1 MAREMVS
8 APGSLRRHGLAAW
21 CALIL
26 SVLLHGF
33 LLYQLPPFL
42 LGGLLEHPP
51 FPDYPAIALGQ
62 VERDPRPKALPQARF
77 RPENPQEV
85 AEAWGGI
92 NTMATMTSANLPVP
106 EMPEISTGPVKGEA
120 ESLAEP
126 PPLEATASAW
136 DPRQEVLQIER
147 PQLDDRAAALP
158 RRYMATAPRA
168 DRVPDVVL
176 PMDQPMDFAQGWS
189 GGLPAGI
196 ESLSRPTLHSEGNPE
211 GLGAVVPAE
220 HTLPSIL
227 PAELPL
233 LAENLLAEPE
243 PTTQPVEQYLQLA
256 TRVYQPADE
265 PGLTY
270 FELQITRRTESTLP
284 VLPKDVLLVQDCSE
298 SMTPWKLAECK
309 RGLIRWLE
317 QLNPGDRFD
326 VLAFRET
333 TTRCFGDWQPF
344 DPAHKAQALAFID
357 SLRAQGNTDVYASL
371 QAALAVASDGERPVI
386 VALITDGRPTAG
398 LTASSAIIEG
408 FTASNQGRLSVFGL
422 GGGPRVNRFL
432 LDLLSYR
439 NRGDSLVVEDTE
451 KIPYAMDRW
460 GGETRRPVLSGLSYQ
475 FSGVAAEEVYPSTL
489 THLYLDRPLKLY
501 GRVATAAAPAAF
513 QVVGQNG
520 GQTRDM
526 VFPLDLA
533 QASRGEPAIR
543 TQWVWHRIY
552 EWIGNYL
559 RAPSEDKLV
568 EIQDLA
574 DRYGLAVPYGFGRTV
589 PRW

>member
-1 MAREMVS
+1 MAPETDS
-8 APGSLRRHGLAAW
+8 APVSLRRHGVAAW

-33 LLYQLPPFL
+33 LLYRLPPFL
-42 LGGLLEHPP
+42 LGGLMEHPP

-62 VERDPRPKALPQARF
+62 VEREPRTKAVPQARF

-85 AEAWGGI
+85 AEAWGGEGAL
-92 NTMATMTSANLPVP
+92 ATMTSAQLPVP

-120 ESLAEP
+120 EALAEP
-126 PPLEATASAW
+126 PPVDTIASAW
-136 DPRQEVLQIER
+136 DPRQEILQIER

-158 RRYMATAPRA
+158 RRYVATAPRA
-168 DRVPDVVL
+168 DQVPDVVL
-176 PMDQPMDFAQGWS
+176 PMDQPTAFAQGWS

-196 ESLSRPTLHSEGNPE
+196 ESLSRPTLHSEGDPA
-211 GLGAVVPAE
+211 GLGTVVPSE
-220 HTLPSIL
+220 PPLLSLL
-227 PAELPL
+227 PAELPVL
-233 LAENLLAEPE
+233 SETVLAEPE
-243 PTTQPVEQYLQLA
+243 ASTPPVEQYLQLA
-256 TRVYQPADE
+256 TRVFQPTDE
-265 PGLTY
+265 PGFTY
-270 FELQITRRTESTLP
+270 FELQISRRTETTLP

-326 VLAFRET
+326 VLAFRDT

-344 DPAHKAQALAFID
+344 DAVHKAQALAFID

-371 QAALAVASDGERPVI
+371 QAALAVASSGERPVI
-386 VALITDGRPTAG
+386 VALITDGRPTTG
-398 LTASSAIIEG
+398 MTASSSIIEG
-408 FTASNQGRLSVFGL
+408 FTAANQGRLSVFGL
-422 GGGPRVNRFL
+422 GGGARVNRFL

-439 NRGDSLVVEDTE
+439 NRGDSLIVEETE

-475 FSGVAAEEVYPSTL
+475 FSGVPAEDVYPTTL

-501 GRVATAAAPAAF
+501 GRVASAETPAAF
-513 QVVGQNG
+513 QIVGQNG

-533 QASRGEPAIR
+533 QASRGEAGIR

-552 EWIGNYL
+552 EWIGAYL
-559 RAPSEDKLV
+559 RAPSEEQLGA
-568 EIQDLA
+568 IQDLA
-574 DRYGLAVPYGFGRTV
+574 DRHGLAVPYGFGRTV